1 MPTAKTG
8 VLHSCEKGLPMCQ
21 SETIAIS
28 IQGGR
33 EEGEEGERE
42 ERREE
47 GRKEGWLS
55 GGYC

>member
-1 MPTAKTG
+1 MPTSKTG
-8 VLHSCEKGLPMCQ
+8 VLHSCEKGLPRCQ

-55 GGYC
+55 GG